1 MSDGALPAWLANPT
15 AVVDAPSRRSHR
27 FLGKTLTQLQD
38 LLAAIA
44 EPPVRLAA
52 LDPRVKLITA
62 FVVLVVVALLRSPLS
77 LTVAAVLAVLGAV
90 GVGAGRVLIS
100 VAGPITA
107 ITAIVMVP
115 ALTTLVRPGP
125 TVLWLGSWGGH
136 PVGLTSSGLIN
147 LWLVLARVLASLAV
161 VVLLT
166 RTTSWLRLT
175 AALRGL
181 GAPTAFVLIATMAQR
196 YLWVLTRS
204 VMEVLLARRARSV
217 GGASGAEDRAFVGG
231 SVGALFVRS
240 NELADQVYQA
250 MVARG
255 FSGKLADP
263 SPGRLRWSDVAAGL
277 IVIAMSL
284 ALLWGDLVVR

>member
-1 MSDGALPAWLANPT
+1 MSDGALPTWLATPT
-15 AVVDAPSRRSHR
+15 TVIEAPRRRPHR
-27 FLGKTLTQLQD
+27 FLRKTLTQLQD
-38 LLAAIA
+38 LLASIS
-44 EPPVRLAA
+44 EPPGRLAGF
-52 LDPRVKLITA
+52 DPRVKLIA
-62 FVVLVVVALLRSPLS
+62 AIVVLVVIALLRSPVS
-77 LTVAAVLAVLGAV
+77 LTVAAVLAVVGAAC
-90 GVGAGRVLIS
+90 VGAGRVLVT
-100 VAGPITA
+100 VAAPIVALTA
-107 ITAIVMVP
+107 VVMLP

-136 PVGLTSSGLIN
+136 PIGLTSSGLIN

-255 FSGKLADP
+255 FSGRLADP
-263 SPGRLRWSDVAAGL
+263 SPGRLRWSDVVAGL
-277 IVIAMSL
+277 VVIAVSL
-284 ALLWGDLVVR
+284 ALLWGDLIVR